1 MKRQKKWEIK
11 QKSKKRRNST
21 THALLVF
28 IFFLQRII
36 IRLSKLHLCCTEKHV
51 LHFMKM
57 IILILIEKMNRKKKK
72 ERWKFV
78 EVCLSVHLSFFSY
91 FSIFFS
97 QFLIQHN
104 PDLLYKFLL
113 QKDIIEIIIFQSRK
127 IFSRTF

>member
-1 MKRQKKWEIK
+1 M
-11 QKSKKRRNST
+11 RRKST

-36 IRLSKLHLCCTEKHV
+36 IRLRKLHLCSTILYCTEEKHV

-57 IILILIEKMNRKKKK
+57 IILILIEKMNRKKKI

-97 QFLIQHN
+97 QFLI
-104 PDLLYKFLL
+104 YT
-113 QKDIIEIIIFQSRK
+113 QSGFIMLVSSTKRYYRNYY
-127 IFSRTF
+127 FSISENF